1 MADVHG
7 KDRLLTVAEVAERLN
22 VSRASVYLWLKRD
35 FPLPVK
41 LGRASRWN
49 ATEVEEWLKKRP
61 KGAYGEGRREGAT
74 RRHDEHRD
82 LAGDY
87 TKVIQSDN

>member
-1 MADVHG
+1 MAGIHEE
-7 KDRLLTVAEVAERLN
+7 DRLLMVAEVAERLN

-49 ATEVEEWLKKRP
+49 ATEVEEWLRTRP
-61 KGAYGEGRREGAT
+61 KGAYGEGR
-74 RRHDEHRD
+74 
-82 LAGDY
+82 
-87 TKVIQSDN
+87 

>member
-1 MADVHG
+1 MAGIHEEDL
-7 KDRLLTVAEVAERLN
+7 LLTVAEVAERLN

-49 ATEVEEWLKKRP
+49 ATEVEEWLRTRP
-61 KGAYGEGRREGAT
+61 KGAYGEGR
-74 RRHDEHRD
+74 
-82 LAGDY
+82 
-87 TKVIQSDN
+87 